1 MANKMN
7 RLDFALAVLTNDVV
21 IDNVGVS
28 AVAMVTGWDE
38 GRLCRLIAQ
47 TAVEVKARAF
57 TTSCPRGEEM
67 PSEDWILH
75 TRKHD
80 PYLQHPDDY
89 INIGGGVTERGTKTI
104 NCMVP
109 LCRDGRGWHLGAVVY
124 WADLADS
131 YSEGGRS

>member
-1 MANKMN
+1 MANQLN

-47 TAVEVKARAF
+47 TAAEVKARGF
-57 TTSCPRGEEM
+57 TTTDEDGDEM
-67 PSEDWILH
+67 PREDWILH

-80 PYLQHPDDY
+80 PYCQHPDDY
-89 INIGGGVTERGTKTI
+89 INIGGGRTM
-104 NCMVP
+104 NCLVP
-109 LCRDGRGWHLGAVVY
+109 LDWQSHTGVHWHLGAVAY
-124 WADLADS
+124 WANLADS
-131 YSEGGRS
+131 YGERGRS

>member
-89 INIGGGVTERGTKTI
+89 INIGQRRSDR
-104 NCMVP
+104 CMVP
-109 LCRDGRGWHLGAVVY
+109 LCRDGRGVTRNCKPWHLGAV
-124 WADLADS
+124 AQ
-131 YSEGGRS
+131 